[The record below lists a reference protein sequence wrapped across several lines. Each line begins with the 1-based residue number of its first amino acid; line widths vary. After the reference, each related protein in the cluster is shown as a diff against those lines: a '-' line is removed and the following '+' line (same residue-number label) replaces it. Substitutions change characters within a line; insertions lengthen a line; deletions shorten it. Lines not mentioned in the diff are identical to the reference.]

1 MCFLGRIGGTRMR
14 WLVAAAALVAGSVQA
29 DVVRLEVRQQ
39 HDWAGAQAFGAG
51 PYEYLAGTA
60 WYGMVRD

>member
-1 MCFLGRIGGTRMR
+1 MR